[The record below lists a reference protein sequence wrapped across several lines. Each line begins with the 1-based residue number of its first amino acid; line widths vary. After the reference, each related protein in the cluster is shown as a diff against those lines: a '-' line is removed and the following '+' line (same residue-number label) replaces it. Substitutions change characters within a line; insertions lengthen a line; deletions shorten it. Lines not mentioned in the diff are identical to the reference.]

1 MRTRLKGRAARAT
14 VLYGLLQVSM
24 ASISFPEIQP
34 IMGFPQLC
42 TKAYSTTVNDC
53 ELDEFPLLGGSG
65 CSANCQIALE
75 AAGTF
80 IQRACAS
87 LSAPGNSLIGQIF
100 VGNVVDFLCTP
111 TSSQQ
116 TTTTMTT
123 AAASPSSSLSMASDT
138 MTTSSTASQAA
149 SSAVTSSSSPATSV
163 TSAGTT
169 TTTTTK
175 ESSSVTESSSAS
187 RSTSD
192 SSSSSLTITTLS
204 TSSTSTST
212 SSSTSTTRT
221 STATQAPSRG
231 NGNTGGSGGG
241 SPFDEP
247 FSTGTG
253 VLVAPHHQLL
263 FLCFVGLIFILR

>member
-1 MRTRLKGRAARAT
+1 MRTRLKARAVLAT
-14 VLYGLLQVSM
+14 VFYGLLQVSM

-42 TKAYSTTVNDC
+42 TKAYSTTITDC

-87 LSAPGNSLIGQIF
+87 LSAPGDSLIGQIF
-100 VGNVVDFLCTP
+100 IGNVIDFLCTP
-111 TSSQQ
+111 TSSQ

-123 AAASPSSSLSMASDT
+123 AAASPSSSMSMASDT

-149 SSAVTSSSSPATSV
+149 SSAVTTSSSSAASV
-163 TSAGTT
+163 TSAGST

-175 ESSSVTESSSAS
+175 ESSSVTKSSSAS
-187 RSTSD
+187 RSTSV
-192 SSSSSLTITTLS
+192 SSSSSLTTTLS

-221 STATQAPSRG
+221 SSATQASSAG

-263 FLCFVGLIFILR
+263 FLCLVGLIFILR